1 MSHLKQAYLGKY
13 EALAKDK
20 IDEEEIIANS
30 FSRLQQKRRTTLDKF
45 RPGPDFNDWLYYY
58 LSSLRPWKRSEWLCG
73 GVYSYIL
80 SRHKHVR
87 VDPKEDYTRYG
98 NTLMVPNIQS
108 TGEKSKRILEM
119 R

>member
-45 RPGPDFNDWLYYY
+45 RPGPDFND
-58 LSSLRPWKRSEWLCG
+58 
-73 GVYSYIL
+73 
-80 SRHKHVR
+80 
-87 VDPKEDYTRYG
+87 
-98 NTLMVPNIQS
+98 
-108 TGEKSKRILEM
+108 
-119 R
+119 